1 VLIKERRVARRH
13 GGWRKVDPSHLANAV
28 AVKKKIRA
36 RMRKIANAA
45 EASGWEKNQRRARYD
60 YMKKLVSG

>member
-1 VLIKERRVARRH
+1 
-13 GGWRKVDPSHLANAV
+13 
-28 AVKKKIRA
+28 
-36 RMRKIANAA
+36 MRKIASAA